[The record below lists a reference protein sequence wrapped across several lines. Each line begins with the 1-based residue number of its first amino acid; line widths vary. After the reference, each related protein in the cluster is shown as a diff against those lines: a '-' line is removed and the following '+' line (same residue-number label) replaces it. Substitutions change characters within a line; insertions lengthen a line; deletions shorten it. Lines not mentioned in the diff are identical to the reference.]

1 MPTPNRLP
9 LLVVLHT
16 WKALFLREVVAR
28 ISTERAAWLWIL
40 FEPLAHVGF
49 ILILYSTVR
58 VRTIGGIDTII
69 WIMAG
74 MLPFFTFRRT
84 AVQCMNA
91 INANRALFAY
101 RQVKP
106 IDTVFVR
113 AGTELFLMIL
123 VSIILFSLVAL
134 FGHDVVPA
142 NPLGILV
149 AFFGLWLLGLGFG
162 LTMSIVVELV
172 PEMERV
178 VGVIMY
184 PLYLLSGVMLPIASM
199 PPEFRKWLLFNP
211 IVQGLEEV
219 RLSFA
224 PFYHALPELDL
235 AYLFE
240 AALILIFL
248 GLALQLRF
256 ADRMVM
262 E

>member
-1 MPTPNRLP
+1 MSTSNRLP
-9 LLVVLHT
+9 LLVVLDT

-40 FEPLAHVGF
+40 FEPLSHVGF

-69 WIMAG
+69 WLMAG

-84 AVQCMNA
+84 AVQCMHA

-113 AGTELFLMIL
+113 AGTEFFLMIL
-123 VSIILFSLVAL
+123 VTLILFAIVAL
-134 FGHDVVPA
+134 FGHDVVPD
-142 NPLGILV
+142 NPLGVLAGI
-149 AFFGLWLLGLGFG
+149 FGLWLLGLGFG
-162 LTMSIVVELV
+162 LTMSVVVEIV
-172 PEMERV
+172 PEMERI
-178 VGVIMY
+178 VGFIMY
-184 PLYLLSGVMLPIASM
+184 PMYLLSGVMLPMASI
-199 PPEFRKWLLFNP
+199 PPEFRGWLLLNP
-211 IVQGLEEV
+211 IAHGLESV

-224 PFYHALPELDL
+224 PFYHAVPELNPF
-235 AYLFE
+235 YLYE
-240 AALILIFL
+240 AALVLIFL

-256 ADRMVM
+256 SDRMVM